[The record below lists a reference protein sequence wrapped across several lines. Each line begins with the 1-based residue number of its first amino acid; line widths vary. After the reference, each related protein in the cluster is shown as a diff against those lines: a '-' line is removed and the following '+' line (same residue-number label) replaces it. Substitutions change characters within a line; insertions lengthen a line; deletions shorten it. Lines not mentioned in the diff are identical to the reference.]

1 MVRLYLKQ
9 KKIRSSTEC
18 GPTCS
23 ILHQRFPER
32 RSTVDG
38 DFQGCLCTHRQAR
51 DLLLAENLT
60 AAVLERK
67 LPHEKY
73 CRLPT
78 YLVSLAVF
86 LYTLAFDI
94 LASP

>member
-23 ILHQRFPER
+23 ILHQRLSER

-38 DFQGCLCTHRQAR
+38 DIQGCFCTHRQAR
-51 DLLLAENLT
+51 DLLLAEILT

-67 LPHEKY
+67 FPHEKY
-73 CRLPT
+73 CGLLT
-78 YLVSLAVF
+78 YLVSLAFF
-86 LYTLAFDI
+86 LYTLAFNI
-94 LASP
+94 LSSP